1 MRVDWKFKNS
11 SKEGATTK
19 PAWQALSDVNLE
31 REFVGTLW
39 EEGKRTSFERACQGA
54 NASLTGAVAT
64 QNVNEVEPFNLR
76 TQLR

>member
-1 MRVDWKFKNS
+1 MRVDWNLKNF

-19 PAWQALSDVNLE
+19 PAWRALSDVNLE

-39 EEGKRTSFERACQGA
+39 EEEKRTSFERACQGT
-54 NASLTGAVAT
+54 NASFTRAVAT
-64 QNVNEVEPFNLR
+64 QNINEVEPFNLR